1 MVKRM
6 LIEATHPE
14 ETRVVVLDGTRL
26 EEFDVETSTKK
37 QIKGNIY
44 LAKVVRVEPSLQ
56 AAFVDY
62 GGNRHGF
69 LAFAEIHPDYYQIP
83 VADRER
89 LMAEVQRQ
97 EEEDERRQAARDAR
111 REAAAAAGGSP
122 EHGGEQH
129 GDEHAD
135 HHGDQHA
142 DHHGGQHGDQDGDA
156 HGDHTQGDHHHD
168 EHRVDHH
175 DDHSDDHSDD
185 HGDTIPM
192 AFIPP
197 AITSPQLSDED
208 HDDEAHDE
216 APAPV
221 DAAPQADAVA
231 EVYTPPEPPT
241 EISPDAPPAAA
252 EQVAE
257 GEVLTPPKPPVETV
271 GGEEDEDEEEGTDE
285 KQRRRFVAAR
295 HYKIQEVIKRRQIML
310 IQVVKEERG
319 NKGAALTTY
328 LSLAGRYC
336 VLMPN
341 SPRGGGVSRK
351 ITSAQDRRRL
361 KAILA
366 DLELP
371 KNMAV
376 ILRTAGAERNKA
388 EVKRDYEYLQRTWN
402 NIREVTMTS
411 RAPALIHE
419 EASLIKRAIRD
430 IYSRD
435 IEEVWVEGE
444 EGYKVGKD
452 FMKMLTPSHAKKVQR
467 YKDDIIPLFHRYQ
480 VESQMEA
487 INSPIVQLRSGGSIV
502 FAQTEAL
509 VAIDVNSGRAT
520 KERHIEETAYKTN
533 CEAAD
538 EIARQLRLRDLAGL
552 VVIDFID
559 MEDNRNNHSV
569 ERRLKEALKVDRAR
583 IQVGRI
589 SHFGLLE
596 LSRQRLRPSLIEAN
610 FRVCAHCAGSGMVRS
625 TESAAVYSLRMLEEE
640 GVRQRSS
647 EVTITTH
654 PDVAL
659 YLLNY
664 KREAL
669 ASIETRYRMRII
681 VLGDATLVPPNI
693 RLDRVKAIRQ
703 PGEEEI
709 YIPRDLPRP
718 EYNAADDVPE
728 EDDVSDAEDSD
739 SAEPR
744 ESRGDRP
751 NRDRPHRDRPNRDRP
766 NRDRPHRD
774 RPHGDRPHGDRPQS
788 DRGDVAEAGERP
800 EREEGRDDIRDK
812 NGVRKRRRRR
822 RRGGERE
829 PRTGEVSASGE
840 TAQTEGAPRPQWQ
853 APNVAAEGSEQGQGQ
868 PQGEGQMRDGQPP
881 REGGDAE
888 VRRGRRRGRRGGR
901 RRRRG
906 GEPGS
911 EFANAEGGAQ
921 GEGFAQDEGDAN
933 GPQESW
939 SEDAPTAA
947 APVHTQESAQESA
960 PRAMGEPAASD
971 ANGTG
976 ERQPRGFFRALK
988 EGFSR
993 RIAEPAETASEAP
1006 QVSAPVVSA
1015 PVVIAPVI
1023 APVSVPVERVVSP
1036 PPAAVAPPPP
1046 APTPVPT
1053 PAPPPA
1059 PVVVAEEAPS
1069 GPPRKGWWNEPK
1081 G

>member
-69 LAFAEIHPDYYQIP
+69 LAFSEIHPDYYQIP

-89 LMAEVQRQ
+89 LMAEAQRH
-97 EEEDERRQAARDAR
+97 EEEEERRDSARESRRQAQ
-111 REAAAAAGGSP
+111 AGNDQAGHDQ
-122 EHGGEQH
+122 EHGHEHGAEQSPDQIH
-129 GDEHAD
+129 DHDHAHD
-135 HHGDQHA
+135 H
-142 DHHGGQHGDQDGDA
+142 DHD
-156 HGDHTQGDHHHD
+156 HGDHDHDHD
-168 EHRVDHH
+168 H
-175 DDHSDDHSDD
+175 D
-185 HGDTIPM
+185 HGDAIPL

-197 AITSPQLSDED
+197 AITSPVTTSDDDDDHEDEVKSDAAEHEPESAEPSFAPVEQTPETATVSDAPVEASADGQPAPTSDEQTAAGEQGGAQSGEHAGEQGSGD
-208 HDDEAHDE
+208 QQ
-216 APAPV
+216 APHKP
-221 DAAPQADAVA
+221 DNKAA
-231 EVYTPPEPPT
+231 
-241 EISPDAPPAAA
+241 
-252 EQVAE
+252 
-257 GEVLTPPKPPVETV
+257 GVETV
-271 GGEEDEDEEEGTDE
+271 GGEEDEEEAAED
-285 KQRRRFVAAR
+285 KQRRRYVASR

-319 NKGAALTTY
+319 NKGAALTTF

-361 KAILA
+361 KAILG

-371 KNMAV
+371 TNMAV
-376 ILRTAGAERNKA
+376 ILRTAGAERNKT
-388 EVKRDYEYLQRTWN
+388 EIKRDYEYLQRTWN
-402 NIREVTMTS
+402 SIREVTMTS

-487 INSPIVQLRSGGSIV
+487 INSPTVQLRSGGSIV

-533 CEAAD
+533 MEAAD

-552 VVIDFID
+552 IVIDFID
-559 MEDNRNNHSV
+559 MEDSRNNHAV
-569 ERRLKEALKVDRAR
+569 ERRLKEALKADRAR

-610 FRVCAHCAGSGMVRS
+610 YRPCAHCAGSGMVRS

-640 GVRQRSS
+640 GGRQRSS
-647 EVTITTH
+647 EVTITVH

-669 ASIETRYRMRII
+669 ASIESRYRLRTI

-693 RLDRVKAIRQ
+693 RLDRVKAVRAIGDENEIAPHRE
-703 PGEEEI
+703 PPREIERPAVIEADVAEDEEEEEEASASEARPQESRHRDQRP
-709 YIPRDLPRP
+709 PRDQSRDH
-718 EYNAADDVPE
+718 NRDRNR
-728 EDDVSDAEDSD
+728 DANRD
-739 SAEPR
+739 
-744 ESRGDRP
+744 P
-751 NRDRPHRDRPNRDRP
+751 NRDPNREASRDP
-766 NRDRPHRD
+766 NR
-774 RPHGDRPHGDRPQS
+774 
-788 DRGDVAEAGERP
+788 
-800 EREEGRDDIRDK
+800 EGGQD
-812 NGVRKRRRRR
+812 GGRKRRRRR
-822 RRGGERE
+822 RRGGANRS
-829 PRTGEVSASGE
+829 PDGSVPPASGNE
-840 TAQTEGAPRPQWQ
+840 FAPAPDGENSFQPSQAQNASDAPREAQGDDQGQLGGAPGEQRPGHDDP
-853 APNVAAEGSEQGQGQ
+853 A
-868 PQGEGQMRDGQPP
+868 
-881 REGGDAE
+881 
-888 VRRGRRRGRRGGR
+888 RRGRRRGRRGGR

-911 EFANAEGGAQ
+911 ERGGPQSGAPNEDGAQ
-921 GEGFAQDEGDAN
+921 PSAAQ
-933 GPQESW
+933 W
-939 SEDAPTAA
+939 SQDGAEDAPHDSPRPERA
-947 APVHTQESAQESA
+947 ES
-960 PRAMGEPAASD
+960 GPAASVAAVRASAPEPSGD
-971 ANGTG
+971 AST
-976 ERQPRGFFRALK
+976 PAAPKGFFRALK
-988 EGFSR
+988 ESWR
-993 RIAEPAETASEAP
+993 RNDGDGQSE
-1006 QVSAPVVSA
+1006 SAPSA
-1015 PVVIAPVI
+1015 AAP
-1023 APVSVPVERVVSP
+1023 SP
-1036 PPAAVAPPPP
+1036 LPPPP
-1046 APTPVPT
+1046 APQ
-1053 PAPPPA
+1053 PAPQSA
-1059 PVVVAEEAPS
+1059 RAEAPRAEAPRAEPESS
-1069 GPPRKGWWNEPK
+1069 GPSRKGWWDAKE
-1081 G
+1081 

>member
-44 LAKVVRVEPSLQ
+44 LAKVIRVEPSLQ

-89 LMAEVQRQ
+89 LMAEAQRH
-97 EEEDERRQAARDAR
+97 EEEEERRQAARDAR
-111 REAAAAAGGSP
+111 RAAQRAQATAGGQPSQTGDAHTAA
-122 EHGGEQH
+122 EASS
-129 GDEHAD
+129 DEHAD
-135 HHGDQHA
+135 HD
-142 DHHGGQHGDQDGDA
+142 
-156 HGDHTQGDHHHD
+156 HHD
-168 EHRVDHH
+168 EHAHEHDHGHDHDHDH
-175 DDHSDDHSDD
+175 DDHTHDHAEGDHD
-185 HGDTIPM
+185 HEHGDAIPL

-197 AITSPQLSDED
+197 AIN
-208 HDDEAHDE
+208 
-216 APAPV
+216 APV
-221 DAAPQADAVA
+221 TSDDDTDDSDDAHETIDNGNVEEIAASAAVTETGAFTSA
-231 EVYTPPEPPT
+231 EN
-241 EISPDAPPAAA
+241 DAPPAPAEVGGDEPATEGAETSAA
-252 EQVAE
+252 
-257 GEVLTPPKPPVETV
+257 PPSTVETV
-271 GGEEDEDEEEGTDE
+271 GGEEDEEAADE
-285 KQRRRFVAAR
+285 KQRRRFVASR

-361 KAILA
+361 KAILG

-376 ILRTAGAERNKA
+376 ILRTAGAERNKT
-388 EVKRDYEYLQRTWN
+388 EIKRDYEYLQRTWN
-402 NIREVTMTS
+402 NIRELTMTS
-411 RAPALIHE
+411 RAPWLIHE

-487 INSPIVQLRSGGSIV
+487 INSPTVQLRSGGSIV

-552 VVIDFID
+552 IVIDFID

-569 ERRLKEALKVDRAR
+569 ERRLKEALKADRAR

-610 FRVCAHCAGSGMVRS
+610 YRVCAHCAGSGMVRS
-625 TESAAVYSLRMLEEE
+625 TESASVYALRMMEEE

-647 EVTITTH
+647 EITITVH

-664 KREAL
+664 KRDSL
-669 ASIETRYRMRII
+669 ASIESRYGMKIF

-693 RLDRVKAIRQ
+693 RLDRVKAARPISDER
-703 PGEEEI
+703 GDGHEHREVREI
-709 YIPRDLPRP
+709 EHRP
-718 EYNAADDVPE
+718 VAAEV
-728 EDDVSDAEDSD
+728 EDESDADEQPDDTEDSD
-739 SAEPR
+739 DRAQDARPQHR
-744 ESRGDRP
+744 ESGSRDGG
-751 NRDRPHRDRPNRDRP
+751 NRDDGSRD
-766 NRDRPHRD
+766 
-774 RPHGDRPHGDRPQS
+774 
-788 DRGDVAEAGERP
+788 E
-800 EREEGRDDIRDK
+800 
-812 NGVRKRRRRR
+812 NGGRKRRRRR
-822 RRGGERE
+822 RRGRGSERSE
-829 PRTGEVSASGE
+829 RPNGDGAQPGT
-840 TAQTEGAPRPQWQ
+840 TAPDAQEAIRWQGSPDEGAPD
-853 APNVAAEGSEQGQGQ
+853 QGDSSDDSQVE
-868 PQGEGQMRDGQPP
+868 GEGQNPGQA
-881 REGGDAE
+881 RGDQGGE

-906 GEPGS
+906 SERELQGENGERAFNGEQGS
-911 EFANAEGGAQ
+911 EQSTFTPSADGASEQ
-921 GEGFAQDEGDAN
+921 GAGADSTPPSYDTPRNDTVTVADTTGTPERV
-933 GPQESW
+933 PQER
-939 SEDAPTAA
+939 
-947 APVHTQESAQESA
+947 AQ
-960 PRAMGEPAASD
+960 
-971 ANGTG
+971 
-976 ERQPRGFFRALK
+976 RGFFQTLK
-988 EGFSR
+988 ESVPWR
-993 RIAEPAETASEAP
+993 RGEGEAQSEAAPAP
-1006 QVSAPVVSA
+1006 QPPVSQPPAPPQPPAPQPAPVLA
-1015 PVVIAPVI
+1015 
-1023 APVSVPVERVVSP
+1023 
-1036 PPAAVAPPPP
+1036 PAAVGTPEPDG
-1046 APTPVPT
+1046 PT
-1053 PAPPPA
+1053 
-1059 PVVVAEEAPS
+1059 
-1069 GPPRKGWWNEPK
+1069 RKGWWDAKP
-1081 G
+1081 

>member
-69 LAFAEIHPDYYQIP
+69 LAFSEIHPDYYQIP

-89 LMAEVQRQ
+89 LMAEALRH
-97 EEEDERRQAARDAR
+97 EEEEERRDSARESR
-111 REAAAAAGGSP
+111 REAQGAHDQHQGHEHSP
-122 EHGGEQH
+122 EQNQGQDHSHNQAHDHAHDHDHGL
-129 GDEHAD
+129 D
-135 HHGDQHA
+135 H
-142 DHHGGQHGDQDGDA
+142 DHTHDHDHTDDHD
-156 HGDHTQGDHHHD
+156 HGDHDH
-168 EHRVDHH
+168 
-175 DDHSDDHSDD
+175 D
-185 HGDTIPM
+185 HGDAIPL

-197 AITSPQLSDED
+197 AITSPITSSDDDDAEAVEESKVIALEPGD
-208 HDDEAHDE
+208 HT
-216 APAPV
+216 PAPTEL
-221 DAAPQADAVA
+221 AQETGMPANA
-231 EVYTPPEPPT
+231 EVPAEHGAETSQPPSGSEEHAASGEQSGGDAQAPHK
-241 EISPDAPPAAA
+241 PDNKAA
-252 EQVAE
+252 
-257 GEVLTPPKPPVETV
+257 GVETV
-271 GGEEDEDEEEGTDE
+271 GGEEDEEEAAED
-285 KQRRRFVAAR
+285 KQRRRFVASR

-319 NKGAALTTY
+319 NKGAALTTF

-361 KAILA
+361 KAILG

-376 ILRTAGAERNKA
+376 ILRTAGAERNKT
-388 EVKRDYEYLQRTWN
+388 EIKRDYEYLQRTWN
-402 NIREVTMTS
+402 SIREITMTS

-444 EGYKVGKD
+444 EGYKIGKD

-487 INSPIVQLRSGGSIV
+487 INSPTVQLRSGGSIV

-533 CEAAD
+533 MEAAD
-538 EIARQLRLRDLAGL
+538 EVARQLRLRDLAGL
-552 VVIDFID
+552 IVIDFID
-559 MEDNRNNHSV
+559 MEDSRNNHAV
-569 ERRLKEALKVDRAR
+569 ERRLKEALKADRAR

-610 FRVCAHCAGSGMVRS
+610 FRVCSHCAGSGMVRS

-640 GVRQRSS
+640 GGRQRSS
-647 EVTITTH
+647 EVTITVH

-669 ASIETRYRMRII
+669 ASIESRYRLRTI
-681 VLGDATLVPPNI
+681 VLGDASLVPPNI
-693 RLDRVKAIRQ
+693 RLDRVKAVRGDDEAL
-703 PGEEEI
+703 PHREPHRELPRAVEHESPAAVEADVEEEEDSTEDAPEPRAQESRHRDQRP
-709 YIPRDLPRP
+709 PRDHNRDH
-718 EYNAADDVPE
+718 NRDQNRD
-728 EDDVSDAEDSD
+728 
-739 SAEPR
+739 
-744 ESRGDRP
+744 P
-751 NRDRPHRDRPNRDRP
+751 NRDPNREASRDP
-766 NRDRPHRD
+766 NR
-774 RPHGDRPHGDRPQS
+774 
-788 DRGDVAEAGERP
+788 
-800 EREEGRDDIRDK
+800 EGGQD
-812 NGVRKRRRRR
+812 GGRKRRRRR
-822 RRGGERE
+822 RRGGANRN
-829 PRTGEVSASGE
+829 PDGSMAPSTGNEFANAPEGE
-840 TAQTEGAPRPQWQ
+840 NGAPRHDIAAD
-853 APNVAAEGSEQGQGQ
+853 APREMQGDDQTQPGVPGSEQPG
-868 PQGEGQMRDGQPP
+868 RD
-881 REGGDAE
+881 DAA
-888 VRRGRRRGRRGGR
+888 RRGRRRGRRGGR

-911 EFANAEGGAQ
+911 ENTTQNGAPGENGAQ
-921 GEGFAQDEGDAN
+921 
-933 GPQESW
+933 QESNAQSW
-939 SEDAPTAA
+939 DNDAPHNEQSGVEHSQNEAPAHVAA
-947 APVHTQESAQESA
+947 VQASA
-960 PRAMGEPAASD
+960 PEPSVEAPST
-971 ANGTG
+971 NS
-976 ERQPRGFFRALK
+976 PKGFFRALK
-988 EGFSR
+988 EGAKSWR
-993 RIAEPAETASEAP
+993 RNDGETQSEAP
-1006 QVSAPVVSA
+1006 ASAA
-1015 PVVIAPVI
+1015 P
-1023 APVSVPVERVVSP
+1023 
-1036 PPAAVAPPPP
+1036 
-1046 APTPVPT
+1046 
-1053 PAPPPA
+1053 PAPPPQPTAA
-1059 PVVVAEEAPS
+1059 PQPARAEAPRAEAPAPEPS
-1069 GPPRKGWWNEPK
+1069 GPSRKGWWDAKE
-1081 G
+1081 